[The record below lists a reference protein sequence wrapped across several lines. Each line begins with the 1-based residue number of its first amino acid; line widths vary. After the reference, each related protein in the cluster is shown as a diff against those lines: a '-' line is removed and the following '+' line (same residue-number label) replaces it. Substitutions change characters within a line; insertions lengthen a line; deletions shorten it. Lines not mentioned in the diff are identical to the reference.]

1 MKFIA
6 DAMLGRLAKWMRI
19 AGYDVEYFPRIG
31 DAEIAERGLREG
43 RVILTRDRLLIRRKA
58 VRDNHFFV
66 RGDRYRVQ
74 FLQVVRHYPVDI
86 AGQMFTRCLRCNT
99 LLVPVPRSSLRQKVP
114 DYVFA
119 TQETFQTCSSCRR
132 VYWGA
137 THRESMVRE
146 LTRMIPDFTEPPGI
160 PPVE

>member
-19 AGYDVEYFPRIG
+19 AGYDVEYFPQID

-43 RVILTRDRLLIRRKA
+43 RVILTRDRLLIRRKK
-58 VRDNHFFV
+58 VRDNHLFV
-66 RGDRYRVQ
+66 RGDRYREQ
-74 FLQVVRHYPVDI
+74 FLQVIRHYPIDI
-86 AGQMFTRCLRCNT
+86 RRQMFTRCLRCNT
-99 LLVPVPRSSLRQKVP
+99 LLVPISRSSLRQKVP
-114 DYVFA
+114 HYVFA
-119 TQETFQTCSSCRR
+119 TQETFETCLSCRR

-146 LTRMIPDFTEPPGI
+146 LARMIPDLP
-160 PPVE
+160 